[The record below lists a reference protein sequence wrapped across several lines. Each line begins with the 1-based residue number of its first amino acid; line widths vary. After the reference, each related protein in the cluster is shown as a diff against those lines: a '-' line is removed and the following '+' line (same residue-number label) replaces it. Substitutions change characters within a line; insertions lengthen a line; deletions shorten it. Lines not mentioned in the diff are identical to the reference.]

1 MKDYVKP
8 IIPVKPDHILPM
20 CGSRLFF
27 ISRGWWKG
35 NKQPFKVGL
44 MKGESSYQELLKRDD
59 FLAIEKLKIMKD
71 ITSTLVGE
79 MFSLNEENRYELQ
92 THTDFTI

>member
-1 MKDYVKP
+1 
-8 IIPVKPDHILPM
+8 
-20 CGSRLFF
+20 
-27 ISRGWWKG
+27 
-35 NKQPFKVGL
+35 
-44 MKGESSYQELLKRDD
+44 MKGESSYQELLERDD